1 MDGEAPT
8 PATPQPDTHPT
19 PEPSPEPTENT
30 GSIIGNTEAP
40 PEDTGSILGKTD
52 NSEIDN
58 TKESADQP
66 APEQPIEYEDFTLP
80 EGMRPDAESMSQA
93 KEAFK
98 ELGLSQEQSQKLVDM
113 NTHILQQALAAKD
126 QQWLDTTDNWA
137 KEVRSD
143 PELGG
148 RNYKNS
154 VARAE
159 RALAKFDQSGELTDF
174 LVTTQA
180 GNNPAF
186 MKFLVGVDKATS
198 EDSFE
203 RGGSSGKPKEISD
216 AEAFYPEQYKR
227 EQIYNNL

>member
-1 MDGEAPT
+1 MEGEAPA
-8 PATPQPDTHPT
+8 PEAPQTDSQLT
-19 PEPSPEPTENT
+19 PEPVLESTENI

-40 PEDTGSILGKTD
+40 TEDTGSILGKTK

-58 TKESADQP
+58 TEESADQP

-113 NTHILQQALAAKD
+113 NSQIVQQALAAKD

-148 RNYKNS
+148 RNYKKS

-174 LVTTQA
+174 LITTQA

-198 EDSFE
+198 EDNFE
-203 RGGSSGKPKEISD
+203 RGGASAKPREISD
-216 AEAFYPEQYKR
+216 AEAFYPDQYKR

>member
-1 MDGEAPT
+1 MDGEAPA

-19 PEPSPEPTENT
+19 PEPSPEPTGNT
-30 GSIIGNTEAP
+30 GSIIGNSEAP
-40 PEDTGSILGKTD
+40 PEDTDSILGKTEK
-52 NSEIDN
+52 SETEN
-58 TKESADQP
+58 TDKLDDQP
-66 APEQPIEYEDFTLP
+66 VPEQTIEYEDFTLP
-80 EGMRPDAESMSQA
+80 EGMTPDAESMSQA

-113 NTHILQQALAAKD
+113 NSHILQQALAAKD
-126 QQWLDTTDNWA
+126 QEWLDTTDNWA

-148 RNYKNS
+148 RNFKNT

-203 RGGSSGKPKEISD
+203 RGGASAKPREISD
-216 AEAFYPEQYKR
+216 AEAFYPDQYKR